1 MDDEPLSLGKEY
13 LVKLGTKK
21 IPGMLKSIEYKIDVN
36 SGEHIHADHV
46 EKNEIAVCHLEFAE
60 KIIVDKFKTNKTLG
74 ELILIDRISHAT
86 SACGVVEDVSTDG
99 EVPYFQKEIQN
110 RRIYFR
116 GILLQSG
123 ERIPL

>member
-1 MDDEPLSLGKEY
+1 MSRFLLAKY

-36 SGEHIHADHV
+36 SGEHIQADHV

-99 EVPYFQKEIQN
+99 EVPYFQKDDIKTGGYIFENSTSIW
-110 RRIYFR
+110 RTHSSLR
-116 GILLQSG
+116 
-123 ERIPL
+123 